1 MDIGDPFRYDD
12 TWSPAA
18 VASSSAEVHVR
29 EKSFLELTEQQP
41 RCERLWESQAIC
53 QLSDDL
59 GQVASKHQR
68 LDWYLEKEQITSGKQ
83 KQKDEAQRRTFI
95 LQVAQPGLAA
105 LIDRSASRF
114 LATSE
119 RLSHKEFLW

>member
-1 MDIGDPFRYDD
+1 LP
-12 TWSPAA
+12 
-18 VASSSAEVHVR
+18 
-29 EKSFLELTEQQP
+29 
-41 RCERLWESQAIC
+41 
-53 QLSDDL
+53 DDL

-68 LDWYLEKEQITSGKQ
+68 LVWYLEKEQITSGKQ

-95 LQVAQPGLAA
+95 PQVAQPELAA

-119 RLSHKEFLW
+119 RLSRKEFLW

>member
-18 VASSSAEVHVR
+18 VASSSA
-29 EKSFLELTEQQP
+29 
-41 RCERLWESQAIC
+41 
-53 QLSDDL
+53 
-59 GQVASKHQR
+59 SKLQR
-68 LDWYLEKEQITSGKQ
+68 LVWDLEKEQITSGKQ

-105 LIDRSASRF
+105 LIDGSASRS